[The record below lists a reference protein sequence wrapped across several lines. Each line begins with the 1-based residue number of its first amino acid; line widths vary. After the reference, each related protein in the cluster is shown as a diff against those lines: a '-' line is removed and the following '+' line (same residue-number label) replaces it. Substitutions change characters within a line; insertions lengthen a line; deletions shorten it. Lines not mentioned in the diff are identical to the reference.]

1 MENQRIYRTNK
12 DKLSEFNLEEIRG
25 WIIDRMY
32 QIESRIDFV
41 ISDYFDPRK
50 KEILKK
56 IILNSPATAR
66 ILSRGN

>member
-25 WIIDRMY
+25 WIIHRMY

-50 KEILKK
+50 KRDFEK
-56 IILNSPATAR
+56 IGRAHV
-66 ILSRGN
+66 